1 MCLCVGDSCSTMISK
16 AMASKPRHPPLHSS
30 GHSLFRLLFQ
40 LFTHMVTLSAIHPY
54 GHSFGHSLL
63 RGSRYIVLHN
73 VGDVG
78 EVQTAGRNIGTEQ
91 YCRLGLR
98 HCKCEDKVWIMHRR
112 GP

>member
-1 MCLCVGDSCSTMISK
+1 MCLCVGDSCSTMISQ
-16 AMASKPRHPPLHSS
+16 AMASKPRHPPPSS
-30 GHSLFRLLFQ
+30 SPPSPLFRS
-40 LFTHMVTLSAIHPY
+40 FTGPVTLSAIHPY